1 MKIPLIGLAISL
13 VVSAAA
19 ADVSSNTDSGLL
31 AQVSPP
37 WLADVPIPPESAVVR
52 EYPKDENIKVQALPG
67 PYKLDLTKYPPPLK
81 TPSGDHPEVQKVM
94 SMLDWS
100 KVPQIE
106 KRTIKTWA
114 VDTSGYDARS
124 DPDCW
129 WSASTC
135 KKPKLSYLPEDIY
148 MCPTPG
154 DWGLN
159 YDDGPLRIWSF
170 NETLKQWE
178 EPRFYNFLVEH
189 GKQKATLFFIGSNV
203 ISFPEAAQRALNDG
217 HTICAHTWSHQQ
229 MTSLSN
235 QEIVAEFYWTSKAI
249 KEVLGITPK
258 CWRPPYGDVDDRVRA
273 IAWLMGMRTIH
284 WDQDSNDWNMY
295 GTPARG
301 KVPPEEIDKRFAG
314 WIQQRLSNMDNE
326 HGHITLEHEN
336 SNSTVAMAEKWLPKL
351 QETFRVL
358 PIHKCINDP
367 YPYWEKS
374 WAYPT
379 LDNEHPPLNPEG
391 STGGSGGSSGSSSS
405 SSSSSKS
412 SSSASKASSS
422 TVVLSFFSLILLAC
436 NILLQ

>member
-1 MKIPLIGLAISL
+1 MVGCCYRFLSFTSFFSFFFSFAMKIPLIGLAISL

-81 TPSGDHPEVQKVM
+81 TPPGDHPEVQKVM

-189 GKQKATLFFIGSNV
+189 GKQKATLF
-203 ISFPEAAQRALNDG
+203 
-217 HTICAHTWSHQQ
+217 C
-229 MTSLSN
+229 
-235 QEIVAEFYWTSKAI
+235 
-249 KEVLGITPK
+249 K
-258 CWRPPYGDVDDRVRA
+258 C
-273 IAWLMGMRTIH
+273 
-284 WDQDSNDWNMY
+284 
-295 GTPARG
+295 
-301 KVPPEEIDKRFAG
+301 
-314 WIQQRLSNMDNE
+314 
-326 HGHITLEHEN
+326 
-336 SNSTVAMAEKWLPKL
+336 
-351 QETFRVL
+351 
-358 PIHKCINDP
+358 
-367 YPYWEKS
+367 
-374 WAYPT
+374 
-379 LDNEHPPLNPEG
+379 
-391 STGGSGGSSGSSSS
+391 
-405 SSSSSKS
+405 
-412 SSSASKASSS
+412 
-422 TVVLSFFSLILLAC
+422 
-436 NILLQ
+436 